1 VVREMLGKAADRVLP
16 GLRTDIVIVTAA
28 GLGTAGQNDPQA
40 AIVALVGFTRV
51 PPGMSSG
58 GVGTPDATPR
68 PGSGRSASV
77 SDGNRDGN
85 DGSRQRPEA
94 AVNSHVLSHIPA

>member
-1 VVREMLGKAADRVLP
+1 MTRAGPRAD
-16 GLRTDIVIVTAA
+16 
-28 GLGTAGQNDPQA
+28 
-40 AIVALVGFTRV
+40 
-51 PPGMSSG
+51 S
-58 GVGTPDATPR
+58 PR
-68 PGSGRSASV
+68 MKRRSASV

>member
-1 VVREMLGKAADRVLP
+1 MALATIVRCRRAVLAAAFLP
-16 GLRTDIVIVTAA
+16 SRRLVAWSSIRRAVAA
-28 GLGTAGQNDPQA
+28 SASAETGP
-40 AIVALVGFTRV
+40 
-51 PPGMSSG
+51 
-58 GVGTPDATPR
+58 TPR
-68 PGSGRSASV
+68 VRSGRSAGI